1 MTTKVPVFESESE
14 QEITL
19 IKNKLQNA
27 GIEYFV
33 ENNFPSLTSPES
45 TIHIMVALENEA
57 KAFEIIDEWL
67 QENGLV

>member
-19 IKNKLQNA
+19 IKNKLQDA
-27 GIEYFV
+27 GIECF
-33 ENNFPSLTSPES
+33 EESNFPSLTSPEN
-45 TIHIMVALENEA
+45 TLHIMVTLQHEA